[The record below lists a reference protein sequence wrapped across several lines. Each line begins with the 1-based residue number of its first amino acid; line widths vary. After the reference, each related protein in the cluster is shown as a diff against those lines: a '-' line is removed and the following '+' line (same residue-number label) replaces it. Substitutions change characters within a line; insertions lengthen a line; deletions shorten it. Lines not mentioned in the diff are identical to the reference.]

1 MNEKTIN
8 KRQAVLLTALLLLGN
23 TVLVGGV
30 SSNARQN
37 DWIAQLLSAVVILP
51 MYLMYTRIVRL
62 LPNQGLFDMFF
73 TLFGKIGGCIFS
85 IIMIVY
91 AFSIAVV
98 VIRSFTEFVSVTSL
112 PYTPQLFMAFIL
124 SALCAWLVMSGP
136 GNLGRLSTL
145 AFLWVAV
152 ITVSTFLLG
161 LGNMDVGNLGPVGRE
176 DVRPIVKDGLFMA
189 ALPFGQAVIM
199 LPLFGQ
205 IKEHKKNAR
214 VLLWGLLLGNI
225 FIMIS
230 LMRNILM
237 LGDKTFFE
245 SYFPSYMAV
254 SMISLG
260 DFFQRFEAFVSS
272 NLLISVFMK
281 IAICYYAIENGFS
294 KMVRTPFRAKMILP
308 AVALIA
314 AALSSVIVKDTLQ
327 LKDFRQITVLYS
339 PLFQVIIPAVVWI
352 AAEIK
357 NKKRHKTKKE
367 RENPAVAVSRSL

>member
-1 MNEKTIN
+1 MDKTIN
-8 KRQAVLLTALLLLGN
+8 NRQAVLLTALLLLGN

-30 SSNARQN
+30 SSTARQN
-37 DWIAQLLSAVVILP
+37 DWIAQLLSAVIILP
-51 MYLMYTRIVRL
+51 VYLMYTRIVKL
-62 LPNQGLFDMFF
+62 MPNQGLFDIFF
-73 TLFGKIGGCIFS
+73 TLFGKIGGGLFS
-85 IIMIVY
+85 IIMIGY
-91 AFSIAVV
+91 AFGTSVM

-112 PYTPQLFMAFIL
+112 PYTPQIFIALIL

-145 AFLWVAV
+145 AFLWVAL
-152 ITVSTFLLG
+152 ITVSTLLLG
-161 LGNMDVGNLGPVGRE
+161 LGNMDFNNLGPVGRE
-176 DVRPIVKDGLFMA
+176 DVRPIVKDSLFMA

-205 IKEHKKNAR
+205 IKENKKNSR
-214 VLLWGLLLGNI
+214 VLLRGLLLGNI
-225 FIMIS
+225 FIMVS

-237 LGDKTFFE
+237 LGGKTFFE

-260 DFFQRFEAFVSS
+260 DFFQRFEAFVAS

-281 IAICYYAIENGFS
+281 IAICYYAMERGFS
-294 KMVRTPFRAKMILP
+294 TMVRTPFRAKMILP
-308 AVALIA
+308 AAALLA
-314 AALSSVIVKDTLQ
+314 AALSSVIVKDTIQ

-339 PLFQVIIPAVVWI
+339 PFFQLLIPAIVWI

-357 NKKRHKTKKE
+357 NKKENKTKKE
-367 RENPAVAVSRSL
+367 RRHSAAAVSRSL